1 MYRIYTTPSDSR
13 NPLFPSSLSSS
24 LDPSLPKRPG
34 RRRGRS
40 LRWPALGAAA
50 ATLLLLHA
58 PPSSRHKGGATAPP
72 PPPGAA
78 PVQRV
83 AEAPRAVP
91 RAGRPQRRRGA
102 SWPRRWPPALRR
114 GAASSRRCVCSCYR
128 RNPRRLASSSPARR
142 RKLSSAVRF
151 GRTSPLHPGFRSGGG
166 SIRSSPSPRL
176 SPTVYKPSH
185 QVQVTLFDKFS
196 NWQHIG
202 SQAIGD
208 LQVTQSMQ

>member
-72 PPPGAA
+72 PPGAA

-114 GAASSRRCVCSCYR
+114 GAASSRRCVCSCHR
-128 RNPRRLASSSPARR
+128 RNPRRLCGRVSNFFLACFTRSQILMVHFIISFSFLCDGRR
-142 RKLSSAVRF
+142 WSCINFMGSVLFSAVSRPC
-151 GRTSPLHPGFRSGGG
+151 RIH
-166 SIRSSPSPRL
+166 
-176 SPTVYKPSH
+176 K
-185 QVQVTLFDKFS
+185 
-196 NWQHIG
+196 
-202 SQAIGD
+202 
-208 LQVTQSMQ
+208 